1 MQRQGI
7 ADLPLHSGKCPRWL
21 FTRMKKLARAI
32 VDVMLYEYGRKE
44 FLRRISNPFWFQS
57 FSCLLGFDWHS
68 SGTTTTT
75 CGALKEAISPE
86 EHGIA
91 IAGGKGKA
99 SRKAPQEIERACVLF
114 CLSERKTK
122 ELKKKSMLSAKVDN
136 SCLQDGYQL
145 YHHVFILTEHG
156 DWAVVQQGMNQS
168 YARRYHWLSFG
179 LKSMVEEPH
188 TGICS
193 DKRESMVMDLTSKL
207 SRETR
212 KASLDLVKDNPKHL
226 LKYFSKNHSIDDYL
240 FMPKRHRLS
249 SIDIGKQGM
258 KVLQRAYELQ
268 PSSYEELLCIRGMG
282 AKKIRALALL
292 SKLLFGTEI
301 DWRDPA
307 KYSFAHGGKDGYPY
321 PVDIETYENTIM
333 ILREAVE
340 QAKLDKKEKLNA
352 IKRLE
357 KLI

>member
-1 MQRQGI
+1 
-7 ADLPLHSGKCPRWL
+7 
-21 FTRMKKLARAI
+21 
-32 VDVMLYEYGRKE
+32 
-44 FLRRISNPFWFQS
+44 
-57 FSCLLGFDWHS
+57 
-68 SGTTTTT
+68 
-75 CGALKEAISPE
+75 
-86 EHGIA
+86 
-91 IAGGKGKA
+91 
-99 SRKAPQEIERACVLF
+99 
-114 CLSERKTK
+114 
-122 ELKKKSMLSAKVDN
+122 
-136 SCLQDGYQL
+136 
-145 YHHVFILTEHG
+145 
-156 DWAVVQQGMNQS
+156 
-168 YARRYHWLSFG
+168 
-179 LKSMVEEPH
+179 
-188 TGICS
+188 
-193 DKRESMVMDLTSKL
+193 MDLTSKL

-268 PSSYEELLCIRGMG
+268 PSTYEELLCIRGMG